1 MNFVKVLKL
10 GYVNVTMP
18 FFTLMNCPRS
28 KCVLNT
34 FNGGTEKVFSLVV
47 KTFSSI
53 CEMLLC
59 TYVSTTQDISWLVD

>member
-34 FNGGTEKVFSLVV
+34 FNGGTEGGKYIL
-47 KTFSSI
+47 
-53 CEMLLC
+53 
-59 TYVSTTQDISWLVD
+59 W